1 MWHTNERENEKKISV
16 LIHSSRKHFSSFFMH
31 TILKAFIWYYLL
43 VGCVKM
49 KLPATDCEGVNA
61 CLQIMWILQVACI
74 EMICESRNDKSL
86 LKMVYVEENSPRHLF
101 SLMFLL
107 LSYLSKSCQLFF
119 LNFTKISAWFLAK
132 FMSKSQTEKS
142 WMSATI

>member
-1 MWHTNERENEKKISV
+1 MAHKWEGERKEN
-16 LIHSSRKHFSSFFMH
+16 LCAHSFIPKTLFFFFMH

-86 LKMVYVEENSPRHLF
+86 LKVVYVEENSPRHLF

-132 FMSKSQTEKS
+132 FMPKSQTEKS